1 MFFASG
7 VVRSRERF
15 EAIGAGPV
23 HTGLDFDEALAASV
37 SPILHVSEDDPPT
50 LLIHGDADQG
60 VDINNSQVMHRAL
73 TNQGIE
79 TDLVVVRGGPH
90 GFTDPEHVR
99 QSTEAMVDWFEQHLG
114 GR

>member
-1 MFFASG
+1 MSQ
-7 VVRSRERF
+7 SDDSS
-15 EAIGAGPV
+15 AGPRNR
-23 HTGLDFDEALAASV
+23 E
-37 SPILHVSEDDPPT
+37 
-50 LLIHGDADQG
+50 IHGDADQG

-99 QSTEAMVDWFEQHLG
+99 QSTEAMVDWFEQHLR